1 MFNKFGKL
9 IKKEPVWF
17 VRDLISVV
25 VLGVILVLI
34 LMFIVNPI
42 INPNPKITKT
52 CYSDNDEIKFL
63 LNNPSRAPAED
74 FNMIIYERYGGGGK
88 SYADNELCN
97 ADTYYFQ
104 PLYTLIHCDYIP
116 PNSKI
121 NIGIN
126 FENKTQT
133 EFDYSSWGKTT
144 PKEDF
149 EESRQILICN

>member
-1 MFNKFGKL
+1 MFNRFRKF
-9 IKKEPVWF
+9 IKKEPIWF

-25 VLGVILVLI
+25 VLGVILILI
-34 LMFIVNPI
+34 LMFI
-42 INPNPKITKT
+42 INPNPKIIKT
-52 CYSDNDEIKFL
+52 CRSNSNGVEFI
-63 LNNPSRAPAED
+63 LNNPSRYPAED
-74 FNMIIYERYGGGGK
+74 FNMIIYERYGGGEK